1 MDNTYQLEYS
11 DLLDRNMTLEA
22 YSELIQLR
30 EQNKELT
37 KESLIN
43 ILDKNMTLEAY
54 SELLSSQKMEVSS
67 EEHEDTSDKTED
79 TSSEN
84 EISSDKKSIFKRI
97 IDLIKDFL
105 KGGSTCESLDSKNCK
120 Q

>member
-67 EEHEDTSDKTED
+67 EEHEDTSEKYE
-79 TSSEN
+79 E
-84 EISSDKKSIFKRI
+84 SSDKKSIFKRI
-97 IDLIKDFL
+97 IDIIKDFL
-105 KGGSTCESLDSKNCK
+105 KGGSTCESFDSKNCK
-120 Q
+120 